1 MPTGL
6 QLYIFLH
13 HAQILTEGVH
23 TQPVLRLMGEKK
35 KKKARIYI
43 YCGLNGFK
51 FCCFEWQA

>member
-35 KKKARIYI
+35 KKKLEFTFIVA
-43 YCGLNGFK
+43 
-51 FCCFEWQA
+51 